1 MPREVDLR
9 FIALLSPFYRTEGP
23 VCEGKVGEVKSSSH
37 LKFNLDPAAW
47 VASM

>member
-23 VCEGKVGEVKSSSH
+23 VCGGKVGHVKSPEFSPRSSGVGCFH
-37 LKFNLDPAAW
+37 
-47 VASM
+47 VR